1 MEVPNLKNFSMA
13 QLEDFVLTMGEQKFR
28 AKQIFKWMYQ
38 KRLPDFSEMT
48 NMPKTLRAALA
59 ERASISK
66 LEPRHILESSYNDA
80 AKFGFLLYD
89 SDYIAESVL
98 LIDGD
103 RRTACVSSQLG
114 CGLGCAFCETAK
126 IGFIRNLTQAEII
139 GQIIGIND
147 YLAAKGDRQ
156 VTNVVFMGMGEAL
169 SNFDNFMAALGV
181 IMHEDAFNIGAR
193 RITVSTAGV
202 IPSIERLMREDLT
215 IGLAISLNAWNNEI
229 RGKYMPVNRTY
240 PIEQL
245 VTIAKR
251 YYNKTGRRVTFE
263 YVLIEGVTDTVE
275 AADALQKMLGGFP
288 CKINLIPINPVSPV
302 NGSANTGHT
311 ADSVDGADSAN
322 ATKFKSPDDQKVDR
336 FSDELHARGL
346 SATIRRSRGQDI
358 MGACGQLT
366 TMVAAAGKNVN

>member
-1 MEVPNLKNFSMA
+1 MA
-13 QLEDFVLTMGEQKFR
+13 QLEDFVLAMGEQKFR
-28 AKQIFKWMYQ
+28 AKQIFKWVYQ
-38 KRLPDFSEMT
+38 KRLPDFSDMT
-48 NMPKTLRAALA
+48 NMPKTLRSALA
-59 ERASISK
+59 ERADIDK
-66 LEPRHILESSYNDA
+66 LELRHILESSYGDA
-80 AKFGFLLYD
+80 VKFGFLLTG

-126 IGFIRNLTQAEII
+126 LGFIRNLTQAEIV

-147 YLAAKGDRQ
+147 YLAAKGDKL

-169 SNFDNFMAALGV
+169 SNFDNFIASLGV

-202 IPSIERLMREDLT
+202 VPSIERLMKEDLT
-215 IGLAISLNAWNNEI
+215 IGLAISLNAWNNEA
-229 RGKYMPVNRTY
+229 RGEYMPINRKY
-240 PIEQL
+240 PIEDL
-245 VTIAKR
+245 TAIAKR

-263 YVLIEGVTDTVE
+263 YVLIDGVTDTLE
-275 AADALQKMLGGFP
+275 AAGALQKLLGGFP
-288 CKINLIPINPVSPV
+288 CKINLIPVNPL
-302 NGSANTGHT
+302 GDNTAAG
-311 ADSVDGADSAN
+311 
-322 ATKFKSPDDQKVDR
+322 KFKSPDDREVDR

-366 TMVAAAGKNVN
+366 MRSVNPGAG